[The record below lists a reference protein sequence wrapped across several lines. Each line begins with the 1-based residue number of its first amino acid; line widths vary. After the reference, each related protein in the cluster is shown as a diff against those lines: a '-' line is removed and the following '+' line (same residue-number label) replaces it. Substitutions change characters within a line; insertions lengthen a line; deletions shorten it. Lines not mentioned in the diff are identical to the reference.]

1 MTFEDMGL
9 SPRFQPADQ
18 FDLRATLIPL
28 PDVTAELWMGGS
40 HTVVG
45 EPIEAAQLAGC
56 WLVDCAGELPAAIHS
71 AAAAYIPRVFEDIE
85 QTPPQYDRVL
95 QLAGSLADVLRGG
108 AVDLASGDPPRSDDA
123 SLLERERPLRIY
135 VLCKQGFNRSALMT
149 GRIMRALGL
158 PGELVVSELRRH
170 RRGALANDAFERLL
184 RE

>member
-1 MTFEDMGL
+1 MTFEDIGL
-9 SPRFQPADQ
+9 SPRFQPADR

-40 HTVVG
+40 HTDVG
-45 EPIEAAQLAGC
+45 EPIAAQLAGC
-56 WLVDCAGELPAAIHS
+56 WLIDCAGELPAAIHS

-85 QTPPQYDRVL
+85 QTPPQYQRVL

-108 AVDLASGDPPRSDDA
+108 AADLAASGAPPSDDA
-123 SLLERERPLRIY
+123 LLLERERPRRIY

-158 PGELVVSELRRH
+158 SGELVVSELRRH

>member
-1 MTFEDMGL
+1 MTYKDMGL
-9 SPRFQPADQ
+9 PPRFQPAEQ
-18 FDLRATLIPL
+18 FDLRATQIPL
-28 PDVTAELWMGGS
+28 SGVSVELWMGGS
-40 HTVVG
+40 HTDIG
-45 EPIEAAQLAGC
+45 EPIEAAHLSVS
-56 WLVDCAGELPAAIHS
+56 WLIDCAGELPAAIHS

-108 AVDLASGDPPRSDDA
+108 PGRVSAGAREPEEA
-123 SLLERERPLRIY
+123 LLLGRERPQRVY
-135 VLCKQGFNRSALMT
+135 VLCKQGFNRSALMV

-158 PGELVVSELRRH
+158 PGEFVVSEIRRH